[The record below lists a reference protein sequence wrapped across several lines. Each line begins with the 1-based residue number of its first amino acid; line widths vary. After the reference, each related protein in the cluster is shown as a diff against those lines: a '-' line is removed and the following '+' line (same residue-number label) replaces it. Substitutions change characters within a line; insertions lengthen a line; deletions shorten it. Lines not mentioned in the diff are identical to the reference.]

1 MFQYTGATIRQTSSL
16 ANAVLLTCG
25 LTLVMACS
33 GDKKSELQVLGA
45 DSALGRDLAMAARDS
60 AQPQLQDVP
69 AAPTTTANPAAP
81 VKSPSTT
88 KQPTASA
95 PATANAPTAPVK
107 APASA
112 PPATVPTVRPTPAP
126 AALPVTGTV
135 AAGALM
141 RFTASNKVCS
151 NTVKTGDR
159 FTSDL
164 AAPVQATNGFEIPA
178 GATGTFEVVEAKTA
192 ANANDNTELTVR
204 LVSVA
209 FSGRSYPVDATVQ
222 SLATERVRSAS
233 KSTDA
238 KKVAG
243 GAIIGG
249 IIGQV
254 IGKNSKGT
262 VIGAAAGA
270 AAGTAAAAK
279 TADYDTCLQSGATVV
294 VRLDA
299 PATIRPAPTP

>member
-192 ANANDNTELTVR
+192 SNANDNTELTVR

>member
-1 MFQYTGATIRQTSSL
+1 MFQYTGYTSRQKTSL

-60 AQPQLQDVP
+60 VAQPQLQDVP
-69 AAPTTTANPAAP
+69 ATPTTTANPFAP
-81 VKSPSTT
+81 VKALPTT
-88 KQPTASA
+88 KAPPT
-95 PATANAPTAPVK
+95 TTNAPTAPVK
-107 APASA
+107 APAST
-112 PPATVPTVRPTPAP
+112 PPATVPTVTPTPAP

-151 NTVKTGDR
+151 NTVITGDR
-159 FTSDL
+159 FTADL

-192 ANANDNTELTVR
+192 SNSGDNTVLTVR

-209 FSGRSYPVDATVQ
+209 FSGRTYPVDATVQ

>member
-1 MFQYTGATIRQTSSL
+1 MFQYTGDTSRQTSSL

-25 LTLVMACS
+25 LTLVIACS
-33 GDKKSELQVLGA
+33 GDKKPELQVLGA

-60 AQPQLQDVP
+60 VAQPQLQDVP
-69 AAPTTTANPAAP
+69 AAPGTKANPATP
-81 VKSPSTT
+81 IKSLPTT
-88 KQPTASA
+88 KA
-95 PATANAPTAPVK
+95 PTANAPTAPVK
-107 APASA
+107 TPPAT
-112 PPATVPTVRPTPAP
+112 PPATVPAVTPTSAP
-126 AALPVTGTV
+126 AASPVTGTV
-135 AAGALM
+135 AAGAVM
-141 RFTASNKVCS
+141 RFAASNQVCS

-164 AAPVQATNGFEIPA
+164 AAPVPATNGFEIPA

-192 ANANDNTELTVR
+192 SNSNDNSVLTVR
-204 LVSVA
+204 LVSIA
-209 FSGRSYPVDATVQ
+209 FRGRTYPVDATVQ

-254 IGKNSKGT
+254 IGKNTKGT

-279 TADYDTCLQSGATVV
+279 TADYDTCLQSGAAVV